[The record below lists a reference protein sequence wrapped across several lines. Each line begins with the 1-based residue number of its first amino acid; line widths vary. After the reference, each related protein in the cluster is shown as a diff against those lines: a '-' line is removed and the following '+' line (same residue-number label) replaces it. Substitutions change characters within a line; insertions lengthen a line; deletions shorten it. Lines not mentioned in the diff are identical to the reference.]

1 MKSPRSTTGAA
12 FFCTAVFVA
21 CLSCA
26 SADAQDQNFR
36 VRVPG
41 LVSIN
46 ASNHFEQI
54 IHDQSDGNQT
64 FDWQA
69 WQVVCNNA
77 KGAFLT
83 FETDQAFTNTTN
95 PSIKRDVALLLE
107 KVSGDKWK
115 VHTATDQTD
124 YAGGDE
130 VALVEARTN
139 KATDGEFRLRVTFLE
154 ELFVNTL
161 AGDYDMT
168 ITGTI
173 IPK

>member
-1 MKSPRSTTGAA
+1 MVSRYTLTAA
-12 FFCTAVFVA
+12 IYGTAIIVA

-26 SADAQDQNFR
+26 SLQAQDQKLR
-36 VRVPG
+36 IRVPG

-54 IHDQSDGNQT
+54 FYDETDADQT
-64 FDWQA
+64 FDWQF

-77 KGAFLT
+77 KGAVLT
-83 FETDQAFTNTTN
+83 FETDQAFTHTTN

-107 KVSGDKWK
+107 IVNAKKWK
-115 VHTATDQTD
+115 ITTATDQTD

-130 VALVEARTN
+130 VAVVEADTK
-139 KATDGEFRLRVTFLE
+139 KAADGEFRLRVTFLE
-154 ELFVNTL
+154 ESFVNTL

-173 IPK
+173 VPK